1 MALSDEQKSK
11 LLARL
16 KEGRE
21 RVKKMRDEAKAAGK
35 PDPKPRKA
43 RAKKDKN
50 NDGALDNPAAA
61 PAANETVPPI
71 DGAPKNAVN
80 AVAAM
85 PPDPTATK
93 SKPIDVPNLPGE
105 GKEVASK
112 KDIVNNAKEVPEAK
126 GDKGLSPT
134 GKPKAVNVNN
144 EIVNNE
150 TGSQVI
156 SAQFPGQKESIK
168 KALEENKKQDKPLA
182 PSAVPDP
189 PSKTVKKVKTHVPDV
204 KAVEGRAPFSMS
216 ALRKMLYQ

>member
-1 MALSDEQKSK
+1 MPLSDEQKSK

-16 KEGRE
+16 REGRE
-21 RVKKMRDEAKAAGK
+21 RVKKMREEAKATGK

-43 RAKKDKN
+43 RAKK
-50 NDGALDNPAAA
+50 GALKDPAAA
-61 PAANETVPPI
+61 QAANETIPPI
-71 DGAPKNAVN
+71 DGAPRNAENV
-80 AVAAM
+80 VAAK
-85 PPDPTATK
+85 PVDPTATK

-105 GKEVASK
+105 GKKVESK
-112 KDIVNNAKEVPEAK
+112 KDIVPDAEEIPEAK

-134 GKPKAVNVNN
+134 GKPKAVNVNE
-144 EIVNNE
+144 EIVNKE

-156 SAQFPGQKESIK
+156 SAQYPGQKESIK

-189 PSKTVKKVKTHVPDV
+189 PQKTVKKVKTHIPDV
-204 KAVEGRAPFSMS
+204 KAVEARAPFSMS

>member
-11 LLARL
+11 MMARL
-16 KEGRE
+16 KEGRD

-43 RAKKDKN
+43 RAKKVKTD
-50 NDGALDNPAAA
+50 DGALKNPAAA
-61 PAANETVPPI
+61 QAANETIPPI
-71 DGAPKNAVN
+71 DGAPRNAENV
-80 AVAAM
+80 VAAK
-85 PPDPTATK
+85 PLDPTATK

-112 KDIVNNAKEVPEAK
+112 KDIVPNAEEVPEAK

-144 EIVNNE
+144 EIVNEE

-156 SAQFPGQKESIK
+156 SAQYPGQKESIK
-168 KALEENKKQDKPLA
+168 KALKQNKEQDKPLA

-189 PSKTVKKVKTHVPDV
+189 PSKTVRSVKKHVPDI
-204 KAVEGRAPFSMS
+204 KAVEARAPFSMS
-216 ALRKMLYQ
+216 ALKKMLYQ